1 MNTRKPAAAFT
12 LIELLVVIAII
23 AILASLLLP
32 ALARAKAKAKDIN
45 CINNL
50 KEIDLGLRLWSGDQ
64 GDKYPWDIDVA
75 KGGSAGS
82 ADWTDHFRVLSNEL
96 RNTHLL
102 TCPADSDKLKR
113 MTNNWTTLRGDLNVS
128 YFVGTNTGPAKTY
141 IILLGDRNVTGGG
154 GGLDAS
160 WSIYLGSSIDAAWDS
175 NLHAL
180 KGNLGLGDGS
190 ARKFATPALRE
201 AISVEIASGVTNVVL
216 SKPRGV
222 L

>member
-1 MNTRKPAAAFT
+1 M
-12 LIELLVVIAII
+12 
-23 AILASLLLP
+23 
-32 ALARAKAKAKDIN
+32 
-45 CINNL
+45 
-50 KEIDLGLRLWSGDQ
+50 
-64 GDKYPWDIDVA
+64 
-75 KGGSAGS
+75 
-82 ADWTDHFRVLSNEL
+82 
-96 RNTHLL
+96 
-102 TCPADSDKLKR
+102 
-113 MTNNWTTLRGDLNVS
+113 RGDLNVS

-141 IILLGDRNVTGGG
+141 VILLGDRNVTGGG

-201 AISVEIASGVTNVVL
+201 AISVEIASGVTNVVF